1 MMESRI
7 AKEFRW
13 EMGHRLPYHEG
24 GCQNIHGHSYTMR
37 VEVIGEIDPG
47 TGMVIDY
54 FDMKALVDPL
64 IAQLDHS
71 FLLDSSDHIL
81 VEFFKQYPMKVNQV
95 DFYSTAENIAQY
107 ILRELIPG
115 FSAFPSVKR
124 LTIRLR
130 ETENTFAEAE
140 HIYHRSS
147 SN

>member
-1 MMESRI
+1 
-7 AKEFRW
+7 
-13 EMGHRLPYHEG
+13 
-24 GCQNIHGHSYTMR
+24 
-37 VEVIGEIDPG
+37 
-47 TGMVIDY
+47 
-54 FDMKALVDPL
+54 MKALVDPL
-64 IAQLDHS
+64 IEQLDHS

-81 VEFFKQYPMKVNQV
+81 VEFFKQHPMKVNQV

-140 HIYHRSS
+140 HTYHRS
-147 SN
+147 